1 MLLVKLFCLLLAASC
16 CHSTPSA
23 NSSLQNVFKLSDD
36 VGPLNAVFAHAK
48 PEAEIYPG
56 IDGHLHHLR
65 NIKRYN
71 SRYLVRRETRTS
83 CCAYESGT
91 FELKGGINR
100 QGTLLNIYKTNNFVQ
115 EFYHRSCTQQ
125 SLNQP
130 CKFVQNTSKSRCTQR
145 YTYQYALVTQVI
157 GGQLQYDYIKVKSGC
172 ECEVAP

>member
-65 NIKRYN
+65 NIKRSASNNQSAACCEITSYH
-71 SRYLVRRETRTS
+71 SELLSASTRTGQS
-83 CCAYESGT
+83 VT
-91 FELKGGINR
+91 IH
-100 QGTLLNIYKTNNFVQ
+100 KTNDLVQ
-115 EFYHRSCTQQ
+115 RMFIKYCSAVSVNKACKYIRNGLSSKCVQLHIQQ
-125 SLNQP
+125 HAIVKLSGDP
-130 CKFVQNTSKSRCTQR
+130 KMY
-145 YTYQYALVTQVI
+145 YTFIEVP
-157 GGQLQYDYIKVKSGC
+157 SGC
-172 ECEVAP
+172 DCQVVQ